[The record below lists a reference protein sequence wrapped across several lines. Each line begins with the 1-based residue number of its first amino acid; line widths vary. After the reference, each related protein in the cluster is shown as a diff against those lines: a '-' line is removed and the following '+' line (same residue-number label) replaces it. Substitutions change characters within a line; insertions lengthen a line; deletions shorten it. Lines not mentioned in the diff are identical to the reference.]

1 LASLE
6 RDEVPVLREEL
17 MIEHPPFFKKKKKQ
31 NKKMV
36 FEIVMTVIF

>member
-17 MIEHPPFFKKKKKQ
+17 MIEHPPFLKKKKQ
-31 NKKMV
+31 NKEMV